1 MKYCLITTFCLLIIS
16 KYKVACP
23 LRPLNPAK
31 KVVKESLSIGF
42 WNVENLFDLED
53 DPDKNDDEFAL
64 GGRKNVDQAN
74 IRS

>member
-1 MKYCLITTFCLLIIS
+1 MSFK
-16 KYKVACP
+16 
-23 LRPLNPAK
+23 RLNPAK

-64 GGRKNVDQAN
+64 GGRKNVDEEIYELKIKN
-74 IRS
+74 SSEVLSDLNVDILGL